1 MDPKIE
7 IQNRVRDELA
17 ASYPGVFNYDRR
29 TVAQI
34 VGCSVGHL
42 ANLEAMG
49 CPRQS
54 PCRVGIIGGIQRI
67 KREGPTA
74 ARVRAEPASS
84 EQSWTLFPDR
94 QEVGGAPGLAKSNTL
109 QRYLACR

>member
-49 CPRQS
+49 CPRQF

-67 KREGPTA
+67 KGK
-74 ARVRAEPASS
+74 V
-84 EQSWTLFPDR
+84 QLL
-94 QEVGGAPGLAKSNTL
+94 QESAPSQLL
-109 QRYLACR
+109 QNSPGRFFRIGKK